1 MICASCVVDIV
12 FIFIVLCM
20 LRANLGAA
28 ISITFTVTNVTF
40 ERGYATSVRAADVAL
55 LEAACH
61 CARWEDALFIKSRNH
76 NIIMNII
83 SVGTYVS

>member
-28 ISITFTVTNVTF
+28 ISITFTVTNVA
-40 ERGYATSVRAADVAL
+40 YATSVRAADVAL
-55 LEAACH
+55 LEAA
-61 CARWEDALFIKSRNH
+61 
-76 NIIMNII
+76 
-83 SVGTYVS
+83 